1 VCLKFDI
8 YVLLQVTMTNICKV
22 AIIKCLTT
30 DMLSKLNYYQ
40 EEDGWGPSN
49 WLNTA
54 KLLCLFLFKTWI
66 SNVICLIFLMFNEL
80 M

>member
-1 VCLKFDI
+1 MYVKLDI
-8 YVLLQVTMTNICKV
+8 YVLLQVTMNNICKV

-30 DMLSKLNYYQ
+30 DMLPKLNYYQ
-40 EEDGWGPSN
+40 EEDGWGPFN

-54 KLLCLFLFKTWI
+54 KLSCLFLFKTWI
-66 SNVICLIFLMFNEL
+66 SNVIYLIFLMVNEL